1 MDMSPQAPYPLAPR
15 SQRACYL
22 PWLKVSVES
31 PGGSAISRAL
41 VARFTE

>member
-1 MDMSPQAPYPLAPR
+1 MDPLPFAPYHLAPG
-15 SQRACYL
+15 SQTVWYL
-22 PWLKVSVES
+22 PWLKVSLES